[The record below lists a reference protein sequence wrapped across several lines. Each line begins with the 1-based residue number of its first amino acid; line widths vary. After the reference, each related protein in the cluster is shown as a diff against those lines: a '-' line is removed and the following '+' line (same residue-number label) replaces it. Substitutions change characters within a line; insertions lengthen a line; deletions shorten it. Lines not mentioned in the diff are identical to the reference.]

1 MDKYAELKWA
11 ANRWMDVIWAE
22 RNLEAFDLIHSPDF
36 VDRSPAGRGSDGASY
51 KRSIQELFAAFPDF
65 YATVKDMLADVEK
78 DKVAI
83 RWRAEG
89 SHKGDFMGYAATGKK
104 VVFNGIE
111 IIKIKDAM
119 VVERWGEWDGLE
131 IVEQLQG

>member
-1 MDKYAELKWA
+1 
-11 ANRWMDVIWAE
+11 
-22 RNLEAFDLIHSPDF
+22 
-36 VDRSPAGRGSDGASY
+36 
-51 KRSIQELFAAFPDF
+51 
-65 YATVKDMLADVEK
+65 MLADVEK

-89 SHKGDFMGYAATGKK
+89 SHKAEFMGIAATGKK

-131 IVEQLQG
+131 IVEQLEG